1 MFRIAKQAKITNIV
15 FRITKQKGHPLMAF
29 VKVPEELLD
38 LDITPG
44 QLKILINLIRY
55 SFDDGHSYIGYA
67 KLAKSCKTDKSALI
81 KNIQKLAQL
90 KLIEITHRGTFS
102 RSNDIKLTFENGLL
116 NSGRMSEGNSGQNT
130 TKGCLNDTPKG
141 CLNDTPRGCLND
153 TQGCLN
159 DTPHKDIRFK
169 YQDLN
174 LNTREKGSLNDTP
187 RGHSNNIAPDD
198 MTSGRSMPSQQAGEG
213 LAKRVCAEPL
223 AAKDEVLS
231 VWRDCEAHFKDISAD
246 LELFQ
251 VGKSFGIRKKSKFAL
266 TDDIRAQEVQSWL
279 SERGIIATVI
289 DSGKHYLGEIVIGR

>member
-1 MFRIAKQAKITNIV
+1 
-15 FRITKQKGHPLMAF
+15 MAF

-116 NSGRMSEGNSGQNT
+116 NSGRISEGNSGQNT

-159 DTPHKDIRFK
+159 DTPHNDIRFK

-174 LNTREKGSLNDTP
+174 LNTREEGSLLNTP

-198 MTSGRSMPSQQAGEG
+198 LTSGRSMPSQQAGEG
-213 LAKRVCAEPL
+213 LAKRVSAEPL
-223 AAKDEVLS
+223 AAKDKRMCKLLTRIYPDFTTWYALFRTPDGTYQINPVSSLIERIMPDKARINS
-231 VWRDCEAHFKDISAD
+231 VPDGVKIC
-246 LELFQ
+246 
-251 VGKSFGIRKKSKFAL
+251 
-266 TDDIRAQEVQSWL
+266 SWA
-279 SERGIIATVI
+279 ETPR
-289 DSGKHYLGEIVIGR
+289 LGLIKIM

>member
-1 MFRIAKQAKITNIV
+1 
-15 FRITKQKGHPLMAF
+15 MAF

-38 LDITPG
+38 ADITAA
-44 QLKILINLIRY
+44 QFRILANLIKY

-67 KLAKSCKTDKSALI
+67 KLAAACYTSKGFIIKSI
-81 KNIQKLAQL
+81 KELEQKGFLR
-90 KLIEITHRGTFS
+90 ISHRGDFS
-102 RSNDIKLTFENGLL
+102 RSNDIMLTLENGLKKC
-116 NSGRMSEGNSGQNT
+116 RTSEGNSSGT
-130 TKGCLNDTPKG
+130 ALKGSLNETPKG
-141 CLNDTPRGCLND
+141 SLNETPKGSLNETRGSLNE
-153 TQGCLN
+153 
-159 DTPHKDIRFK
+159 TPHKDIRFK

-174 LNTREKGSLNDTP
+174 LNTREEGSLLNTP
-187 RGHSNNIAPDD
+187 RVHSNNIAPDD
-198 MTSGRSMPSQQAGEG
+198 LTSGRSMPSQQAGER
-213 LAKRVCAEPL
+213 LAKRVSAEPL

>member
-1 MFRIAKQAKITNIV
+1 
-15 FRITKQKGHPLMAF
+15 MAF

-38 LDITPG
+38 ADITAA
-44 QLKILINLIRY
+44 QFRILANLIKY

-67 KLAKSCKTDKSALI
+67 KLAAACYTSKGFIIKSI
-81 KNIQKLAQL
+81 KELEQKGFLR
-90 KLIEITHRGTFS
+90 ISHRGDFS
-102 RSNDIKLTFENGLL
+102 RSNDITLTLENGLKKC
-116 NSGRMSEGNSGQNT
+116 RTSEGNSSGT
-130 TKGCLNDTPKG
+130 ALKGSLNETPKG
-141 CLNDTPRGCLND
+141 SLNETPKGSLNE
-153 TQGCLN
+153 THGSLN
-159 DTPHKDIRFK
+159 ETPHKDIRFK

-174 LNTREKGSLNDTP
+174 LNTREKGSLLNTP
-187 RGHSNNIAPDD
+187 RVHSNNIAPDD
-198 MTSGRSMPSQQAGEG
+198 LTSGRSMPSQQAGEG

-231 VWRDCEAHFKDISAD
+231 LWRDCEAHFKDISAD